1 MSPPPSVPGCSRR
14 PPHAACSSHALC
26 LAQVCCFVVCPGSR
40 APSAPRW
47 CPECPA
53 LSPALSPCGTGVGCL
68 RDVLARGGA
77 AVRLLSPQG
86 ARPLSSLGRGGRPLG
101 NPGPPAASPAREVL
115 IRRPSLTASGPRAPL
130 PSPPS
135 PPPHHAPPPLPA
147 GLAAQALGPQQ
158 GARPRNPS
166 PRPPSGVRVFQVG
179 LAWSPEGGP
188 VLECRPCR
196 MGAGCCV

>member
-1 MSPPPSVPGCSRR
+1 MSPPPAARRLFVSRALPGTGLLLRR
-14 PPHAACSSHALC
+14 LSW
-26 LAQVCCFVVCPGSR
+26 QPGPVSPVAG
-40 APSAPRW
+40 APSARHCPQHCPRVAPVSAA
-47 CPECPA
+47 CV
-53 LSPALSPCGTGVGCL
+53 TCL
-68 RDVLARGGA
+68 HGGGA

-158 GARPRNPS
+158 GPRPRNPS